1 MKLQLKINGSIS
13 SLMGTPTKAKIIG
26 KINVISFYNGVCND
40 SYYYANGRYNGVVIK
55 GSGLESFESNGD
67 VIVTGNITDIE
78 LINDKGEVVKS
89 YYIPDCMIQLID
101 TDEEPDYELFD

>member
-1 MKLQLKINGSIS
+1 ME
-13 SLMGTPTKAKIIG
+13 TPVKVKVIG

-40 SYYYANGRYNGVVIK
+40 SYYYVNGKYTGVQIR
-55 GSGLESFESNGD
+55 GRGLESFGSNEGI
-67 VIVTGNITDIE
+67 IVTGNITNIE
-78 LINDKGEVVKS
+78 FLNDEGEIVKS